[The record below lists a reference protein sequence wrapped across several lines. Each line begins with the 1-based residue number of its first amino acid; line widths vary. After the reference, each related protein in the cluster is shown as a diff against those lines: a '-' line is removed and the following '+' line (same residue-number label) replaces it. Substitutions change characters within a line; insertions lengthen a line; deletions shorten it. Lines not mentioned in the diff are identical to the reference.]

1 MNGKQ
6 ADRTWRKYNLQ
17 CCDRDDCNSSGMPH
31 LMWQDTPFPASLVGF
46 NHVLTASKV
55 APGAGVHFF
64 IDDYQF
70 ERVWDKPESYVNML
84 SKYDF
89 VLSPDFSLYTDMP
102 LPMQRWNVYRSRALG
117 KFWAKQGMTVIPTVS
132 WSDEDSYSF
141 AFAGLDEYSTVAVS
155 TVGVRNNAR
164 ALELWKQGM
173 SELLNRIKPQRLL
186 VYGFPID
193 FDYGSTAVRYY
204 ANDVITRLKGL

>member
-31 LMWQDTPFPASLVGF
+31 LMWQDTPFPENLIGF

-55 APGAGVHFF
+55 VPGIGVHFF

-70 ERVWDKPESYVNML
+70 ERVWDKPELYVSML

-102 LPMQRWNVYRSRALG
+102 LPMQQWNVYQSRALG
-117 KFWAKQGMTVIPTVS
+117 KFWAKHGITVIPTVS
-132 WSDEDSYSF
+132 WSDEDSYGF

-155 TVGVRNNAR
+155 TIGVRNNTR
-164 ALELWKQGM
+164 TLELWKQGM
-173 SELLNRIKPQRLL
+173 SELLNRIEPQRLL
-186 VYGFPID
+186 IYGSPID
-193 FDYGSTAVRYY
+193 FDYGSTAVRHY